1 MVGTTPSAR
10 RPIQLA
16 ATQNVNVKVG
26 HGFTAVGT
34 VVHHD
39 AESLG
44 KAFGFRRFAGDE
56 EEMAE
61 EGGILLVSF
70 PHARNRFSRHNEQ
83 VDGGLRVDVADDNAT
98 FVLVDEV
105 PGNFTIDDFAEEG
118 FLGHGVSN
126 EEQRED
132 FLRGSFLGGGS
143 LDEGDE
149 VMVDVRAA
157 ARPAPRR
164 WAKSL
169 T

>member
-1 MVGTTPSAR
+1 MVWATPSAR
-10 RPIQLA
+10 GPIQLA
-16 ATQNVNVKVG
+16 ATQNVNVQVG
-26 HGFTAVGT
+26 HGFTTVGA

-44 KAFGFRRFAGDE
+44 KAFGFCRFASDE

-61 EGGILLVSF
+61 EGGILLGSF
-70 PHARNRFSRHNEQ
+70 ANTRNRFPRYHEEVN
-83 VDGGLRVDVADDNAT
+83 GGLRVDVADDNAT
-98 FVLVDEV
+98 FVLVDKV
-105 PGNFTIDDFAEEG
+105 PGGFTIDDFAEEG
-118 FLGHGVSN
+118 FIGHGVSN

-132 FLRGSFLGGGS
+132 FLWRSFIGGGS

-164 WAKSL
+164 WAESL
-169 T
+169 A